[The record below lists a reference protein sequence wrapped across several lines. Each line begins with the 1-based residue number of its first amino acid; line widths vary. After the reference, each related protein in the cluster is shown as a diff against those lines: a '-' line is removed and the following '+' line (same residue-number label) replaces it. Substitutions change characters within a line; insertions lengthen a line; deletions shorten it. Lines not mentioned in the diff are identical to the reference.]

1 MVNRMKKNNKVKLEL
16 RTNRCFSEEFKKS
29 KVKELVERQIT
40 VTQLSRLYG
49 VTRTAVYKWLY
60 HYSADHERRSTLVV
74 QMESESFKTE
84 RLQQRVAE
92 LERAIGQKQLEIDF
106 LNKLLEVASD
116 EIGYDVKK
124 NFSLKLSNGT
134 EPDAKNTATK

>member
-1 MVNRMKKNNKVKLEL
+1 MVNCMKQNKEKLEIRSN
-16 RTNRCFSEEFKKS
+16 RTFSEEFKKS
-29 KVKELVERQIT
+29 KVKELLGKQIT

-74 QMESESFKTE
+74 QMESESYKTQ

-134 EPDAKNTATK
+134 ESDAKNTTTK

>member
-1 MVNRMKKNNKVKLEL
+1 MVNCMKQNKRKLEV
-16 RTNRCFSEEFKKS
+16 RTNRTFSEEFKKN
-29 KVKELVERQIT
+29 KVKELIGKQVT
-40 VTQLSRLYG
+40 VSQLSRLYG

-60 HYSADHERRSTLVV
+60 RYSADYERRSTLVV
-74 QMESESFKTE
+74 QMESESYKTE

-92 LERAIGQKQLEIDF
+92 LERTIGQKQLEIDF
-106 LNKLLEVASD
+106 LNKLMELASD

-134 EPDAKNTATK
+134 ESDAKNTTIK

>member
-1 MVNRMKKNNKVKLEL
+1 MKKNNKVKLEL

-29 KVKELVERQIT
+29 KVQELVERQIT

-124 NFSLKLSNGT
+124 NFSPKLSNGT
-134 EPDAKNTATK
+134 ELDAKNTATK

>member
-1 MVNRMKKNNKVKLEL
+1 MKKNKSKLEL

-29 KVKELVERQIT
+29 KVKELVEKQVT

-60 HYSADHERRSTLVV
+60 HYSADHERRGTLVV
-74 QMESESFKTE
+74 QMESESYKTE

-124 NFSLKLSNGT
+124 KFSPKLSNGT
-134 EPDAKNTATK
+134 GSDAKSITTK

>member
-1 MVNRMKKNNKVKLEL
+1 MKKIKQKLEL
-16 RTNRCFSEEFKKS
+16 RANRCFSEEFKKS
-29 KVKELVERQIT
+29 KVKELVAKQVT

-60 HYSADHERRSTLVV
+60 RYSADYERKSTLVV
-74 QMESESFKTE
+74 QMESESYKTE

-106 LNKLLEVASD
+106 LTKLLELASE

-124 NFSLKLSNGT
+124 NFSPKLSNGT
-134 EPDAKNTATK
+134 GSDEKSTTTK